1 MVFLRRFA
9 LLLSCF
15 LLFAAHSNAQT
26 TATDALDD
34 IVVVST
40 GAAIDDS
47 LIGLVKVTISV
58 SPGDLVSSVKLEDV
72 QNQVLETGFFRT
84 AKAEIVK
91 DGTRNILR
99 ITVEPNPTI
108 DRVEIKGNNVVQS
121 EPLINFLAQSFN
133 VAAGVMVSNL
143 RIEEA
148 RAAIG
153 QAYKQEVGFPFVPEV
168 KVEQSAP
175 ANGKVVVTYTIN
187 ESAAIKE
194 IKISGAT
201 LVPNEELLGAF
212 KALNDAKKF
221 DARAYLEGIRAAGAL
236 YTKKG
241 YRGSGPNA
249 RRSELVDGV
258 LNIAITELK
267 IAGVD
272 SSAIG
277 VAPEQLTLKTGDFF
291 NYDALIAQTRNLAK
305 GRDKQVGI
313 RLEQAGEDTV
323 IVTFT
328 IEDAPAGP
336 IRTIKIEGN
345 TAIPTAQLQRL
356 VTQKIGDTYNAQI
369 AREIDYV
376 AIQEAYQTAGFAVVP
391 QPQVSYAD
399 GTYTIV
405 LREQKVVKY
414 EIAWRGPRKTDERVV
429 LRELPATGAL
439 YDVNKLRNAIRR
451 ILPIV
456 SVRDVRFTTP
466 DETKPE
472 ELAIIFELEETSTGQ
487 FLPGI
492 SYSTLDGV
500 SGSIQYTESNAWGLA
515 HNITLGVQGG
525 PNDAGQTLSGAFSY
539 TIPWLDFDFLD
550 FREKRTEFSIY
561 FSSNVNAKR
570 VVRGTE
576 GFLDIPKSATNNND
590 TYEGPRY
597 FSIRNT
603 GGGISLGRE
612 VLTNFTMRFS
622 FDLQYEQNFLEGREA
637 TNPPPAQSRYIE
649 ANKDTAPVVV
659 SGIPGDNFTAFTGI
673 SGTYS
678 TKNRDDFPTSG
689 VVVEGSTGYGFGT
702 NNVNSATPTG
712 LSWTSTTLGFRT
724 YLGLGW
730 DEKGE
735 FGVGGENRN
744 FALAFRFNTGAIFG
758 DAPANRLFNVGGAG
772 GAEAFT
778 IRGYDFSDMRG
789 EIFYTGSLE
798 LRYDF
803 GLQTAV
809 TYGLLGI
816 AWVDF
821 GNAWGGGPGV
831 ETRVTRTTGT
841 GAAATTSTLG
851 SGIQFGYGLGLQINL
866 GFGGVRLPAIRLD
879 YGFSQWNPSGRFY
892 FRLGFPF

>member
-1 MVFLRRFA
+1 MAFLRRFA
-9 LLLSCF
+9 LALSC
-15 LLFAAHSNAQT
+15 LLLLASTSKAQT
-26 TATDALDD
+26 APNDAIDD

-58 SPGDLVSSVKLEDV
+58 SPGDAVSSVKLEDV

-84 AKAEIVK
+84 AKVEIVK

-108 DRVEIKGNNVVQS
+108 DKIEIKGNEVVQS
-121 EPLINFLAQSFN
+121 QPLINFLAQSLN
-133 VAAGVMVSNL
+133 VAPGVMVSNL
-143 RIEEA
+143 KLEEA
-148 RAAIG
+148 RIAIG

-175 ANGKVVVTYTIN
+175 TNGKVTVTFTIT
-187 ESAAIKE
+187 ESAPIKE

-201 LVPNEELLGAF
+201 LVTNDELLGAF
-212 KALNDAKKF
+212 RPLNDAKKF
-221 DARAYLEGIRAAGAL
+221 DARAYLEGIRAATAL

-249 RRSELVDGV
+249 RRSELVEGV
-258 LNIAITELK
+258 LSIAITELK

-277 VAPEQLTLKTGDFF
+277 IAPEQLTLKSGDFF
-291 NYDALIAQTRNLAK
+291 NYDTLITQTRNLAK

-313 RLEQAGEDTV
+313 RLEPVGEDSV
-323 IVTFT
+323 LVTFT

-336 IRTIKIEGN
+336 IRIIKIEGN
-345 TAIPTAQLQRL
+345 TAVPTAQLQRL

-369 AREIDYV
+369 AREIDFP

-391 QPQVSYAD
+391 QAQVSYAD

-429 LRELPATGAL
+429 LRELPATGGL
-439 YDVNKLRNAIRR
+439 YDVNRLRDAIRR

-472 ELAIIFELEETSTGQ
+472 ELAIVFELEETSTGN

-492 SYSTLDGV
+492 SFSTVDGWA
-500 SGSIQYTESNAWGLA
+500 GSIQYTESNAWGLA
-515 HNITLGVQGG
+515 HNITFGINAS
-525 PNDAGQTLSGAFSY
+525 PNDAGQVVSGAFSY

-550 FREKRTEFSIY
+550 LREKRTEFSIY
-561 FSSNVNAKR
+561 FSSNVSSKR
-570 VVRGTE
+570 TIDGTAT
-576 GFLDIPKSATNNND
+576 FSDIPT
-590 TYEGPRY
+590 TTPLYEGPRF

-612 VLTNFTMRFS
+612 VFANFTMRLS
-622 FDLQYEQNFLEGREA
+622 FDLQYEQNFLESPTP
-637 TNPPPAQSRYIE
+637 TNPTPTDRQYIPTNND
-649 ANKDTAPVVV
+649 AVVTPN
-659 SGIPGDNFTAFTGI
+659 IPGNNLTAFTGI
-673 SGTYS
+673 NGTYS

-689 VVVEGSTGYGFGT
+689 VVIEGSTGYGFGT
-702 NNVNSATPTG
+702 NNLGSTNANKPESA

-730 DEKGE
+730 DDKGE

-744 FALAFRFNTGAIFG
+744 FAVAFRFNTGAIFG
-758 DAPANRLFNVGGAG
+758 TAPTNRLFSIGGAG

-778 IRGYDFSDMRG
+778 VRGYDFGNFRG
-789 EIFYTGSLE
+789 DIFYTGSLE

-821 GNAWGGGPGV
+821 GNAWGGAGNFRIANASSSV
-831 ETRVTRTTGT
+831 
-841 GAAATTSTLG
+841 
-851 SGIQFGYGLGLQINL
+851 QFGYGLGVQVNL

-879 YGFSQWNPSGRFY
+879 YGFSPLNPGGRFY